1 MMKDGPVTEDN
12 NKNEWFLVYQRQ
24 LTGGGSGSPGSRSY
38 GSGGSRRSS
47 YGGGRSSAADGD
59 GGHQR
64 SPVALTS

>member
-12 NKNEWFLVYQRQ
+12 NKNEWFLVYQGQ

-38 GSGGSRRSS
+38 GSGGS
-47 YGGGRSSAADGD
+47 GSSAADGD